1 MELLTRGAA
10 EGVEFPLRAYIGLSH
25 VGVALHADDE
35 GGPWEPAPGHVRVGE
50 NILETAALLTAHAEA
65 AQAGRDLMVMH
76 ERARAAYE
84 ERARKQR
91 RKAVEDLDRVMR
103 GNE

>member
-1 MELLTRGAA
+1 MELLTRGTA
-10 EGVEFPLRAYIGLSH
+10 EGVEFPLLAY
-25 VGVALHADDE
+25 VGISPAGTALHADDE

-50 NILETAALLTAHAEA
+50 DVLETAALLTAHAEA
-65 AQAGRDLMVMH
+65 AQAGCDLLVMH

-91 RKAVEDLDRVMR
+91 RKAVEDLDRVIR

>member
-1 MELLTRGAA
+1 MELLTKGTA
-10 EGVEFPLRAYIGLSH
+10 EGVEFPLRAYVGLSH
-25 VGVALHADDE
+25 VGTALHADDE

-50 NILETAALLTAHAEA
+50 DVLETAALLTAHAEA
-65 AQAGRDLMVMH
+65 ARVGYDLLTAY
-76 ERARAAYE
+76 EKARTAYE

-91 RKAVEDLDRVMR
+91 RKAVEDLDRVIR